1 MFAGVGPFAIP
12 AARNIGC
19 KVYANDLNPKSYEAL
34 INNSIRNKVQR
45 LIRPYNMDARAFV
58 RTLYQETPPVPFTQV
73 VMNLPASAESFLDV
87 FREFPV
93 TLKPPMIHCYMF
105 TKNATD
111 PCAEVVQRA
120 ESILQCKLEE
130 KEAYEVR
137 DVSPKKLMICLSFPL
152 PRAAFF
158 RAE

>member
-1 MFAGVGPFAIP
+1 
-12 AARNIGC
+12 
-19 KVYANDLNPKSYEAL
+19 
-34 INNSIRNKVQR
+34 
-45 LIRPYNMDARAFV
+45 
-58 RTLYQETPPVPFTQV
+58 
-73 VMNLPASAESFLDV
+73 
-87 FREFPV
+87 
-93 TLKPPMIHCYMF
+93 MIHCYMF

-158 RAE
+158 RAEVRAAQHAHFPEGMCSRLFLAVPVTFPTRQRRSLEAASERRALMTPHLLTARLQSRTARPPRRPKYDGCPSLGLLYVDPPI